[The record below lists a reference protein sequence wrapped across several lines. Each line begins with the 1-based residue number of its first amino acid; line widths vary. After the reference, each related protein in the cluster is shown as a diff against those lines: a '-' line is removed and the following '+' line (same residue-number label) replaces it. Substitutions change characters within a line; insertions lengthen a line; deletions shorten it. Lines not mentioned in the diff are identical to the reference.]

1 MSIQVIKKKK
11 RADYVVIPY
20 DEFMEYADE
29 DLIDA
34 AYIQEILQ
42 DPVEGEIIDF
52 DFADYVS
59 NPVHLARLRAGITQK
74 ELAEIMGV
82 TQAYVSK
89 LEKSEHVTIKALK
102 KVMGCLHAN
111 DIQS

>member
-1 MSIQVIKKKK
+1 MNIQIIKKKK
-11 RADYVVIPY
+11 KADYVVIPY

-34 AYIQEILQ
+34 AYIQEILH

-52 DFADYVS
+52 DFADHVS

-74 ELAEIMGV
+74 ELAEKMGV
-82 TQAYVSK
+82 TQAYISK
-89 LEKSEHVTIKALK
+89 LERSENVKPKALK
-102 KVMGCLHAN
+102 KVMDHLPSLELG
-111 DIQS
+111 Q

>member
-11 RADYVVIPY
+11 KTDYVVIPY
-20 DEFMEYADE
+20 DEFIEYADE

-52 DFADYVS
+52 DFADHVS

-74 ELAEIMGV
+74 ELAEKMAV
-82 TQAYVSK
+82 TQAYISK
-89 LEKSEHVTIKALK
+89 LEKSEHVTPKALK
-102 KVMGCLHAN
+102 KVIVILSSNGG
-111 DIQS
+111 QS